1 MKSLPSSLAP
11 LIWMKAPLAATTL
24 VAAIFGA
31 QIAAAQQT
39 DEPTAPI
46 LRPVKLMTVTA
57 NTGGI
62 TRTFFGQVAAK
73 ETVDLAFQVG
83 GQIIDFPVIEGQI
96 VPKGG
101 LIAQL
106 DQEPFELQL
115 DQAQLQF
122 EQAERTLNRF
132 NQLTGT
138 AVSRVAADDAE
149 TQFGLSKIALR
160 NAEYSL
166 EHATLH
172 APFEALVASRN
183 VANFTTVGAGNA
195 IVRLHDMSD
204 LRIQI
209 DVPEV
214 LFQRA
219 GDSAAVQLFAR
230 FPVGDTLYPLQLREY
245 VAEAS
250 SVGQTF
256 QLTLGLDRP
265 DGLNVL
271 PGSSVTVLATILQE
285 KGNPVI
291 PATALRIAND
301 GSTTVMVFTPKGD
314 DKEGDTGTVQE
325 RAVKIAAN
333 REGKFEVLEGLET
346 GEEIALTGA
355 NALENGQTVRRFSG
369 FVD

>member
-1 MKSLPSSLAP
+1 MKMFPPHALREFRLKTSAIAAAVALTAAL
-11 LIWMKAPLAATTL
+11 PLAAQ
-24 VAAIFGA
+24 A
-31 QIAAAQQT
+31 QEADAET
-39 DEPTAPI
+39 PVEVV
-46 LRPVKLMTVTA
+46 RPVKLMTVEA
-57 NTGGI
+57 SSAGV

-73 ETVDLAFQVG
+73 ETVDLAFQVA
-83 GQIIDFPVIEGQI
+83 GQIVEFPVIEGQI

-101 LIAQL
+101 LIAHL
-106 DQEPFELQL
+106 DQEPFQLQL
-115 DQAQLQF
+115 DQAELQF
-122 EQAERTLNRF
+122 EQAKRTLDRF

-149 TQFGLSKIALR
+149 TQFGLAKIALR

-172 APFEALVASRN
+172 APFDALVASRN

-204 LRIQI
+204 LRIEI

-219 GDSAAVQLFAR
+219 GSSTDVQLMAR
-230 FPVGDTLYPLQLREY
+230 FPVGDALYPLEIREF

-250 SVGQTF
+250 TVGQTF
-256 QLTLGLDRP
+256 QLTLGLDQP

-285 KGNPVI
+285 EGLPLV
-291 PATALRIAND
+291 PSTALRIAND
-301 GSTTVMVFTPKGD
+301 GSTHVMVFTPTTGNQ
-314 DKEGDTGTVQE
+314 GTVSE
-325 RAVKIAAN
+325 RKITIEAD
-333 REGKFEVLEGLET
+333 RDGKFQVLDGLEL
-346 GEEIALTGA
+346 GEEIAMTGA
-355 NALENGQTVRRFSG
+355 NALSNGQTVRRFIG